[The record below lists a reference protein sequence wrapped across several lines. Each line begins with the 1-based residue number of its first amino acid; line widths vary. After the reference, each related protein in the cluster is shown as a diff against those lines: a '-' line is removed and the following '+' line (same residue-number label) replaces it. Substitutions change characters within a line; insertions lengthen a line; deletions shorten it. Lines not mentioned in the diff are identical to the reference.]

1 MLIEVQFSIYPVRV
15 EHISPFIDKTV
26 QIIQSFGL
34 EVKVGPMSS
43 ITYGESSVI
52 FKAFDKV
59 IEEFG
64 GKIQFVLITTISNA
78 CPVDFPKEATD

>member
-1 MLIEVQFSIYPVRV
+1 MLIEAQFSLYPVRV
-15 EHISPFIDKTV
+15 EHISPYIDRAV
-26 QIIQSFGL
+26 EIIKSFGL

-43 ITYGESSVI
+43 ITYGESSTI
-52 FKAFDKV
+52 FKAFDKI

-64 GKIQFVLITTISNA
+64 GKVQFVLITTISNA